1 MLPPFLGKV
10 GFVRPRG
17 GQTRSHGRPTRV
29 FGYLARINGTLGVLG
44 LPNNPC
50 SSVEDLPN

>member
-10 GFVRPRG
+10 GFVSPRG
-17 GQTRSHGRPTRV
+17 GQMRSHGRPTRV

-50 SSVEDLPN
+50 RSVEDLPN